1 MEQYKNQVLILLT
14 NIESRTSDK
23 TADKIFFPMV
33 IFSFHQ
39 GWKTQGCQFSSNLV
53 KLVMLICS
61 LCLRTIPVTIPS
73 KSGKNSKLVSEV
85 CWSYLKRL
93 SRKIKGFVANVLS
106 LFSSLFFTL
115 MSSYWR
121 QMIMYGSGKVNTA
134 TRVREQKCKFLSRH
148 WGIQVQTIRKNT
160 LFLF

>member
-1 MEQYKNQVLILLT
+1 MEQYKNQVVILLT

-23 TADKIFFPMV
+23 TADKIYFPMV

-73 KSGKNSKLVSEV
+73 QSGKNSKLVSDV
-85 CWSYLKRL
+85 CWGYLKRL

-106 LFSSLFFTL
+106 LFSSLFLYPHELLLTSNDYVRFREGQ
-115 MSSYWR
+115 YC
-121 QMIMYGSGKVNTA
+121 NTCQG
-134 TRVREQKCKFLSRH
+134 TEMQISF
-148 WGIQVQTIRKNT
+148 
-160 LFLF
+160 